1 MPELYK
7 TKKSLK
13 KEKKEER
20 SLEQRQPDAEGQ
32 KEGGALL
39 VKKRL
44 KEAKQR
50 APSRPQV
57 NSQPGVTRKRG
68 NHRRQS
74 RFPTGT
80 HYVMTRGDPS

>member
-1 MPELYK
+1 MPGLYK
-7 TKKSLK
+7 TKKSLE
-13 KEKKEER
+13 KEKKEGR

-32 KEGGALL
+32 KEGALL

-57 NSQPGVTRKRG
+57 NS
-68 NHRRQS
+68 
-74 RFPTGT
+74 
-80 HYVMTRGDPS
+80 